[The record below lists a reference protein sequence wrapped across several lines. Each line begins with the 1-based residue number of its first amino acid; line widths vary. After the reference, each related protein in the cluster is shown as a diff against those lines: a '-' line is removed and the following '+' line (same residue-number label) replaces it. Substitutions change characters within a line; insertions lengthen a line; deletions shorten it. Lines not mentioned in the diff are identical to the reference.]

1 MHIRTNHGFLTMW
14 AGMLQGLLYL
24 LAHLVKMFF
33 ITAYYWE
40 ANLYRL
46 ISKRTA
52 FIVKDNMK
60 HTIRIR
66 KSKAAE
72 CAYATSYTL
81 FTQVTRDNGE
91 NKSPFILPV
100 QRFQLSRDERY
111 RFTKPTATFHKPE
124 FPTTCR
130 NKLICL
136 LRTTCLLTKRK
147 YLIAT
152 KSSNIKC
159 QYTPQFDYDAP
170 ASKKHFWLIKATLL
184 FVLSY

>member
-1 MHIRTNHGFLTMW
+1 
-14 AGMLQGLLYL
+14 ML
-24 LAHLVKMFF
+24 F

-46 ISKRTA
+46 ITRHIA
-52 FIVKDNMK
+52 FIVKGNMK

-66 KSKAAE
+66 LISKAAE
-72 CAYATSYTL
+72 NACATSYTVY
-81 FTQVTRDNGE
+81 TQGTKHNGE

-100 QRFQLSRDERY
+100 QRLQLSPDEQY
-111 RFTKPTATFHKPE
+111 RFTKFTATFHKLE

-159 QYTPQFDYDAP
+159 QYTLQFDYDVP
-170 ASKKHFWLIKATLL
+170 GSKKHFWLIKATLL